1 MLKFCSILDS
11 STLGS
16 TMGLWHDG
24 AWLRLADELL
34 WRNHRPSFE
43 AWMRHATRNLLIA
56 AHEELRTGLA
66 VHVRQ
71 RVTRSG
77 PDTSDEQAE
86 SCARCLFGPGCVFEL
101 TSRKADGTSLGLQ
114 CDGHNG
120 VLFIKRV
127 CPHGAVEAL
136 NRLCAGTHREVR
148 PGDLIVKV
156 NDMCCNTASMVEE
169 CRKERLVRLTL
180 VRGPQLSRCSLHA
193 DAPEFVPGK
202 RWPPHH
208 EEEQQLEI
216 AEERRPGITYHTL
229 SKSTKTIQKQV
240 EAALRAQ
247 GISSGKW
254 LFLAL

>member
-1 MLKFCSILDS
+1 MDKSLTSVAALWLGAEPLDPPVREHADDQDR
-11 STLGS
+11 LP
-16 TMGLWHDG
+16 WH
-24 AWLRLADELL
+24 
-34 WRNHRPSFE
+34 
-43 AWMRHATRNLLIA
+43 
-56 AHEELRTGLA
+56 
-66 VHVRQ
+66 
-71 RVTRSG
+71 
-77 PDTSDEQAE
+77 
-86 SCARCLFGPGCVFEL
+86 GPGCLFEL
-101 TSRKADGTSLGLQ
+101 TLRRADGTPLGLQ

-120 VLFIKRV
+120 VLFIKHV

-202 RWPPHH
+202 RWPPYH

-216 AEERRPGITYHTL
+216 AEEQQLEITYHTL
-229 SKSTKTIQKQV
+229 SKSTKTIQKKV

-247 GISSGKW
+247 GVSSGKW